1 MSFSVMHIVIAKTW
15 GGGEQYVYDICAEM
29 KNQGIISYVV
39 VDEKN
44 FQFQKKYKEVANVLT
59 ANLYF
64 AAGLLSVCTIS
75 ALIEEYNIK
84 ILNCHSGHAMLLC
97 MLIKNLSSVRL
108 VMFKHNALPSK
119 HDCYHNFQR
128 RYVDAFICVSQLV
141 YNLQTDTL
149 PASEKEKYYL
159 IYNGINTK
167 RFNKYKGKEFK
178 SRGKYILG
186 YAGRIASDKGI
197 EVIIEALAVLR
208 YKYDDLYLHIAGTDE
223 KGYINV
229 LRNLIAK
236 LNLQDRVVFLGHIDD
251 MEKFYRSIDV
261 LVAPSVVKESFGL
274 VLCEAIY
281 CGLPVIATNSGAQRE
296 IIIQKQ
302 YGTVIYDLNADSLA
316 EAISETYANKEK
328 SGSEGEK
335 YISGNFN
342 IEITATK
349 LIEVYECLKK
359 NNLSRLV

>member
-1 MSFSVMHIVIAKTW
+1 MSFSIMHIIIAKTW

-29 KNQGIISYVV
+29 KNQGITSYVI

-64 AAGLLSVCTIS
+64 AAGLLSVRKI
-75 ALIEEYNIK
+75 ARWIEEYNIK

-97 MLIKNLSSVRL
+97 MFIKKLSSVRL

-119 HDCYHNFQR
+119 HDFYHNFQR
-128 RYVDAFICVSQLV
+128 GFVDAFICVSRLV
-141 YNLQTDTL
+141 YKLQTDTL
-149 PASEKEKYYL
+149 SALEKEKYYL

-167 RFNKYKGKEFK
+167 RFNKYKEFK
-178 SRGKYILG
+178 NHDKYILG

-197 EVIIEALAVLR
+197 EIIIEALSMLKD
-208 YKYDDLYLHIAGTDE
+208 KYNDLYLHIAGTDE

-229 LRNLIAK
+229 LRKLIDK

-296 IIIQKQ
+296 IITQKQ
-302 YGTVIYDLNADSLA
+302 YGTVVDNLNADSLA
-316 EAISETYANKEK
+316 EAISETYKNKERN
-328 SGSEGEK
+328 GSKGEI
-335 YISGNFN
+335 YISRNFN
-342 IEITATK
+342 IEITAKK
-349 LIEVYECLKK
+349 LIEVYEYLLK
-359 NNLSRLV
+359 NNHSRLF

>member
-1 MSFSVMHIVIAKTW
+1 MSFSIMHIVIAKTW

-29 KNQGIISYVV
+29 KNQGITSYVI

-44 FQFQKKYKEVANVLT
+44 VQFQKKYKDVANVLT

-64 AAGLLSVCTIS
+64 AAGLLSVSKIAS
-75 ALIEEYNIK
+75 WIEEYNIK
-84 ILNCHSGHAMLLC
+84 ILNCHSGHAMFLC
-97 MLIKNLSSVRL
+97 MFIKKLSSVRL

-119 HDCYHNFQR
+119 HDFYHNFQR
-128 RYVDAFICVSQLV
+128 GFVDAFICVSRLV
-141 YNLQTDTL
+141 YKLQTDTL
-149 PASEKEKYYL
+149 SALEKEKYYL

-167 RFNKYKGKEFK
+167 RFNKYKEFK
-178 SRGKYILG
+178 NHDKYILG

-197 EVIIEALAVLR
+197 EIIIEALSMLKD
-208 YKYDDLYLHIAGTDE
+208 KYNDLYLHIAGTDE

-229 LRNLIAK
+229 LRKLIGK
-236 LNLQDRVVFLGHIDD
+236 LNIQDKVVFLGHIDD

-296 IIIQKQ
+296 IITQKQ
-302 YGTVIYDLNADSLA
+302 YGIVIDNLNADSLA
-316 EAISETYANKEK
+316 EAISETYKNKK
-328 SGSEGEK
+328 RNGSKGEI
-335 YISGNFN
+335 YISRNFN
-342 IEITATK
+342 IEITAKK
-349 LIEVYECLKK
+349 LIEVYEYLLK
-359 NNLSRLV
+359 NNHSRLF

>member
-1 MSFSVMHIVIAKTW
+1 MSFSIMHIIIAKTW

-29 KNQGIISYVV
+29 KNQGITSYVI

-64 AAGLLSVCTIS
+64 AAGLLSVRKI
-75 ALIEEYNIK
+75 ARWIEEYNIK

-97 MLIKNLSSVRL
+97 MFIKKLSSVRL

-119 HDCYHNFQR
+119 HDFYHNFQR
-128 RYVDAFICVSQLV
+128 GFVDAFICVSRLV
-141 YNLQTDTL
+141 YKLQTDTL
-149 PASEKEKYYL
+149 SALEKEKYYL

-167 RFNKYKGKEFK
+167 RFNKYKEFK
-178 SRGKYILG
+178 NHDKYILG

-197 EVIIEALAVLR
+197 EIIIEALSMLKD
-208 YKYDDLYLHIAGTDE
+208 KYNDLYLHIAGTDE

-229 LRNLIAK
+229 LRKLIDK

-296 IIIQKQ
+296 IITQKQ
-302 YGTVIYDLNADSLA
+302 YGIVIDNLNADSLA
-316 EAISETYANKEK
+316 EAISETYKNKERN
-328 SGSEGEK
+328 GSKGEI
-335 YISGNFN
+335 YISRNFN
-342 IEITATK
+342 IEITAKK
-349 LIEVYECLKK
+349 LIEVYEYLLK
-359 NNLSRLV
+359 NNHSRLF

>member
-1 MSFSVMHIVIAKTW
+1 MHIVIAKTW

-29 KNQGIISYVV
+29 KNQGITSYVV

-64 AAGLLSVCTIS
+64 AAGLLSVRKI
-75 ALIEEYNIK
+75 ARWIEEYNIK

-97 MLIKNLSSVRL
+97 MFIKKLSSVRL

-128 RYVDAFICVSQLV
+128 RYVDAFICVSRLV

-149 PASEKEKYYL
+149 LASEKEKYYL

-167 RFNKYKGKEFK
+167 RFNKYKEKEFK
-178 SRGKYILG
+178 SHGKYILG

-197 EVIIEALAVLR
+197 EIIIEAVAMLKH
-208 YKYDDLYLHIAGTDE
+208 KYNDLYLYIAGTDE

-229 LRNLIAK
+229 LHTLIGK

-296 IIIQKQ
+296 IITQKQ
-302 YGTVIYDLNADSLA
+302 YGTVVDNLNADSLA
-316 EAISETYANKEK
+316 EAISETYKNKERNSSK
-328 SGSEGEK
+328 GEI
-335 YISGNFN
+335 YISRIFN
-342 IEITATK
+342 IEITAKK
-349 LIEVYECLKK
+349 LIEVYEHLLK
-359 NNLSRLV
+359 NNHRRLF

>member
-1 MSFSVMHIVIAKTW
+1 MSFSVMHIVIAKNW
-15 GGGEQYVYDICAEM
+15 GGGEQYVYDVCAEM
-29 KNQGIISYVV
+29 KNQGITSYVV

-64 AAGLLSVCTIS
+64 AAGLLFVRKI
-75 ALIEEYNIK
+75 AGWIEKYNIK

-97 MLIKNLSSVRL
+97 MLIKKLSSVRL
-108 VMFKHNALPSK
+108 VVFKHNALPSK

-128 RYVDAFICVSQLV
+128 RYVDAFICVSRLV
-141 YNLQTDTL
+141 YNLQTDML
-149 PASEKEKYYL
+149 SASEKEKYYL

-178 SRGKYILG
+178 SHGKYVLG

-197 EVIIEALAVLR
+197 EVVIEALSMLK
-208 YKYDDLYLHIAGTDE
+208 YKYNDLYLHIAGTDE

-229 LRNLIAK
+229 LRKLIGK
-236 LNLQDRVVFLGHIDD
+236 LNLQDKVVFLGHIDD

-296 IIIQKQ
+296 IITQKQ
-302 YGTVIYDLNADSLA
+302 YGTVVDNLNADSLA
-316 EAISETYANKEK
+316 EAISETYKNKERNCSK
-328 SGSEGEK
+328 VEN
-335 YISGNFN
+335 YISHNFN
-342 IEITATK
+342 IEITARK
-349 LIEVYECLKK
+349 LMEVYEHLQK
-359 NNLSRLV
+359 

>member
-1 MSFSVMHIVIAKTW
+1 MSFSIMHIIIAKTW

-29 KNQGIISYVV
+29 KNQGITSYVI

-64 AAGLLSVCTIS
+64 AAGLLSVRKI
-75 ALIEEYNIK
+75 ARWIEEYNIK

-97 MLIKNLSSVRL
+97 MFIKKLSSVRL

-119 HDCYHNFQR
+119 HDFYHNFQR
-128 RYVDAFICVSQLV
+128 GFVDAFICVSRLV
-141 YNLQTDTL
+141 YKLQTDTL
-149 PASEKEKYYL
+149 SALEKEKYYL

-167 RFNKYKGKEFK
+167 RFNKYKEFK
-178 SRGKYILG
+178 NHDKYILG

-197 EVIIEALAVLR
+197 EIIIEALSMLKD
-208 YKYDDLYLHIAGTDE
+208 KYNDLYLHIAGTDE

-229 LRNLIAK
+229 LRKLIGK
-236 LNLQDRVVFLGHIDD
+236 LNIQDKVVFLGHIDD

-296 IIIQKQ
+296 IITQKQ
-302 YGTVIYDLNADSLA
+302 YGIVIDNLNADSLA
-316 EAISETYANKEK
+316 EAISETYKNKERN
-328 SGSEGEK
+328 GSKGEI
-335 YISGNFN
+335 YISRNFN
-342 IEITATK
+342 IEITAKK
-349 LIEVYECLKK
+349 LIEVYEYLLK
-359 NNLSRLV
+359 NNHSRLF

>member
-1 MSFSVMHIVIAKTW
+1 MSFSIMHIVIAKTW

-29 KNQGIISYVV
+29 KNQGITSYVI

-44 FQFQKKYKEVANVLT
+44 VQFQKKYKDVANVLT

-64 AAGLLSVCTIS
+64 AAGLLSVSKIAS
-75 ALIEEYNIK
+75 WIEEYNIK

-97 MLIKNLSSVRL
+97 MFIKKLSSVRL

-119 HDCYHNFQR
+119 HDFYHNFQR
-128 RYVDAFICVSQLV
+128 GFVDAFICVSRLV
-141 YNLQTDTL
+141 YKLQTDTL
-149 PASEKEKYYL
+149 SALEKEKYYL

-167 RFNKYKGKEFK
+167 RFNKYKEFK
-178 SRGKYILG
+178 NHDKYILG

-197 EVIIEALAVLR
+197 EIIIEALSMLKD
-208 YKYDDLYLHIAGTDE
+208 KYNDLYLHIAGTDE

-229 LRNLIAK
+229 LRKLIGK
-236 LNLQDRVVFLGHIDD
+236 LNIQDKVVFLGHIDD
-251 MEKFYRSIDV
+251 MENFYRSIDV

-296 IIIQKQ
+296 IITQKQ
-302 YGTVIYDLNADSLA
+302 YGIVIDNLNADSLA
-316 EAISETYANKEK
+316 EAISETYKNKERN
-328 SGSEGEK
+328 GSKGEI
-335 YISGNFN
+335 YISRNFN
-342 IEITATK
+342 IEITAKK
-349 LIEVYECLKK
+349 LIEVYEYLLKD
-359 NNLSRLV
+359 NHSRLF

>member
-1 MSFSVMHIVIAKTW
+1 MSFSIMHIVIAKTW

-29 KNQGIISYVV
+29 KNQGITSYVI

-44 FQFQKKYKEVANVLT
+44 VQFQKKYKDVANVLT

-64 AAGLLSVCTIS
+64 AAGLLSVSKIAS
-75 ALIEEYNIK
+75 WIEEYNIK

-97 MLIKNLSSVRL
+97 MFIKKLSSVRL

-119 HDCYHNFQR
+119 HDFYHNFQR
-128 RYVDAFICVSQLV
+128 GFVDAFICVSRLV
-141 YNLQTDTL
+141 YKLQTDTL
-149 PASEKEKYYL
+149 SALEKEKYYL

-167 RFNKYKGKEFK
+167 RFNKYKEFK
-178 SRGKYILG
+178 NHDKYILG

-197 EVIIEALAVLR
+197 EIIIEALSMLKD
-208 YKYDDLYLHIAGTDE
+208 KYNDLYLHIAGTDE

-229 LRNLIAK
+229 LRKLIGK
-236 LNLQDRVVFLGHIDD
+236 LNIQDRVVFLGHIDD

-296 IIIQKQ
+296 IITQKQ
-302 YGTVIYDLNADSLA
+302 YGIVIDNLNADSLA
-316 EAISETYANKEK
+316 EAISETYKNKERN
-328 SGSEGEK
+328 GSKGEI
-335 YISGNFN
+335 YISRNFN
-342 IEITATK
+342 IEITAKK
-349 LIEVYECLKK
+349 LIEVYEQLLK
-359 NNLSRLV
+359 NNHRRLF

>member
-1 MSFSVMHIVIAKTW
+1 MSFSIMHIVIAKTW

-29 KNQGIISYVV
+29 KNQGITSYVI

-44 FQFQKKYKEVANVLT
+44 VQFQKKYKDVANVLT

-64 AAGLLSVCTIS
+64 AAGLLSVSKIAS
-75 ALIEEYNIK
+75 WIEEYNIK

-97 MLIKNLSSVRL
+97 MFIKKLSSVRL

-119 HDCYHNFQR
+119 HDFYHNFQR
-128 RYVDAFICVSQLV
+128 GFVDAFICVSRLV
-141 YNLQTDTL
+141 YKLQTDTL
-149 PASEKEKYYL
+149 SALEKEKYYL
-159 IYNGINTK
+159 TYNGINTK
-167 RFNKYKGKEFK
+167 RFNKYKEFK
-178 SRGKYILG
+178 NHDKYILG

-197 EVIIEALAVLR
+197 EIIIEALSMLKD
-208 YKYDDLYLHIAGTDE
+208 KYNDLYLHIAGTDE

-229 LRNLIAK
+229 LRKLIGK
-236 LNLQDRVVFLGHIDD
+236 LNIQDKVVFLGHIDD

-296 IIIQKQ
+296 IITQKQ
-302 YGTVIYDLNADSLA
+302 YGIVIDNLNADSLA
-316 EAISETYANKEK
+316 EAISETYKNKK
-328 SGSEGEK
+328 RNGSKGEI
-335 YISGNFN
+335 YISRNFN
-342 IEITATK
+342 IEITAKK
-349 LIEVYECLKK
+349 LIEVYEYLLK
-359 NNLSRLV
+359 NNHSRLF

>member
-1 MSFSVMHIVIAKTW
+1 MSFSIIHIVIAKTW

-29 KNQGIISYVV
+29 KNQGITSYVI

-44 FQFQKKYKEVANVLT
+44 VQFQKKYKDVANVLT

-64 AAGLLSVCTIS
+64 AAGLLSVSKIAS
-75 ALIEEYNIK
+75 WIEEYNIK

-97 MLIKNLSSVRL
+97 MFIKKLSSVRL
-108 VMFKHNALPSK
+108 VMFKHNALHSK
-119 HDCYHNFQR
+119 HDFYHNFQR
-128 RYVDAFICVSQLV
+128 GFVDAFICVSRLV
-141 YNLQTDTL
+141 YKLQTDTL
-149 PASEKEKYYL
+149 SALEKEKYYL

-167 RFNKYKGKEFK
+167 RFNKYKEFK
-178 SRGKYILG
+178 NHDKYILG

-197 EVIIEALAVLR
+197 EIIIEALSMLKD
-208 YKYDDLYLHIAGTDE
+208 KYNDLYLHIAGTDE

-229 LRNLIAK
+229 LRKLIGK
-236 LNLQDRVVFLGHIDD
+236 LNIQDKVVFLGHIDD

-296 IIIQKQ
+296 IITQKQ
-302 YGTVIYDLNADSLA
+302 YGIVIDNLNADSLA
-316 EAISETYANKEK
+316 EAISETYKNKERN
-328 SGSEGEK
+328 GSKGEI
-335 YISGNFN
+335 YISRNFN
-342 IEITATK
+342 IEITAKK
-349 LIEVYECLKK
+349 LIEVYEYLLK
-359 NNLSRLV
+359 NNHSRLF

>member
-1 MSFSVMHIVIAKTW
+1 MSFSIMHIIIAKTW

-29 KNQGIISYVV
+29 KNQGITSYVI

-64 AAGLLSVCTIS
+64 AAGLLSVRKI
-75 ALIEEYNIK
+75 ARWIEEYNIK

-97 MLIKNLSSVRL
+97 MFIKKLSSVRL

-119 HDCYHNFQR
+119 HDFYHNFQR
-128 RYVDAFICVSQLV
+128 GFVDAFICVSRLV
-141 YNLQTDTL
+141 YKLQTDTL
-149 PASEKEKYYL
+149 SALEKEKYYL

-167 RFNKYKGKEFK
+167 RFNKYKEFK
-178 SRGKYILG
+178 NHGKYVLG
-186 YAGRIASDKGI
+186 YAGRIAFDKGI
-197 EVIIEALAVLR
+197 EIIIEALSMLKD
-208 YKYDDLYLHIAGTDE
+208 KYNDLYLHIAGTDE

-229 LRNLIAK
+229 LRKLIDK

-296 IIIQKQ
+296 IITQKQ
-302 YGTVIYDLNADSLA
+302 YGTVVDNLNADSLA
-316 EAISETYANKEK
+316 EAISETYKNKERN
-328 SGSEGEK
+328 GSKGEI
-335 YISGNFN
+335 YISRNFN
-342 IEITATK
+342 IEITAKK
-349 LIEVYECLKK
+349 LIEVYEYLLK
-359 NNLSRLV
+359 NNHSRLF

>member
-1 MSFSVMHIVIAKTW
+1 MSFSIMHIIIAKTW

-29 KNQGIISYVV
+29 KNQGITSYVI

-64 AAGLLSVCTIS
+64 AAGLLSVRKIVRW
-75 ALIEEYNIK
+75 IEEYNIK

-97 MLIKNLSSVRL
+97 MFIKKLSSVRL

-119 HDCYHNFQR
+119 HDFYHNFQR
-128 RYVDAFICVSQLV
+128 GFVDAFICVSRLV
-141 YNLQTDTL
+141 YKLQTDTL
-149 PASEKEKYYL
+149 SALEKEKYYL

-167 RFNKYKGKEFK
+167 RFNKYKEFK
-178 SRGKYILG
+178 NHGKYILG

-197 EVIIEALAVLR
+197 EIIIEALSMLKD
-208 YKYDDLYLHIAGTDE
+208 KYNDLYLHIAGTDE

-229 LRNLIAK
+229 LRKLIDK

-296 IIIQKQ
+296 IITQKQ
-302 YGTVIYDLNADSLA
+302 YGTVVDNLNADSLA
-316 EAISETYANKEK
+316 EAISETYKNKERN
-328 SGSEGEK
+328 GSKGEI
-335 YISGNFN
+335 YISRNFN
-342 IEITATK
+342 IEITAKK
-349 LIEVYECLKK
+349 LIEVYEYLLK
-359 NNLSRLV
+359 NNHSRLF